1 MLIVYWL
8 IYFSDAQR
16 ALLRTREELEELE
29 SRKAAS
35 TNNQVV
41 ANYEA
46 QIEVMSRER
55 EQTEEIIK
63 RLTVKNEELKKD
75 MTTAKSENGKLLLCS
90 FIFTVKIVGWD
101 I

>member
-1 MLIVYWL
+1 MK
-8 IYFSDAQR
+8 
-16 ALLRTREELEELE
+16 TREELEELE

-75 MTTAKSENGKLLLCS
+75 MTTAKSENGKLLSCS
-90 FIFTVKIVGWD
+90 FIFTVSF
-101 I
+101 